1 MEAVWKNK
9 LDNKITNIRRRNLH
23 RISVGMGIG
32 MGVDRRAGR
41 ENPSAK
47 ITASSSTTTTT
58 SKEKYKVRE
67 QRPKKRLHK
76 HLNDYLYINKL
87 IQLIDTSF
95 VWPFFLF
102 LLILQYYQF
111 HRLSTF

>member
-23 RISVGMGIG
+23 RISMG

-47 ITASSSTTTTT
+47 ITASSSTTTT

-67 QRPKKRLHK
+67 QRQKKRLHK
-76 HLNDYLYINKL
+76 LLNDYLYINKL

-95 VWPFFLF
+95 VWPFFSSF
-102 LLILQYYQF
+102 
-111 HRLSTF
+111 